1 MYSARDVFIDPPG
14 PEIARTLPRG
24 TPPSRN
30 GARRAPKGGGRSAAG
45 GGRAVA
51 AGSPAPCPLSRR
63 PSSRSSRSSPSNSP
77 GALET
82 SPGFEVW
89 THSTPTP
96 SAIPVAYM
104 ETRGVNLFPVSPR
117 IRLPGGSGCRVRI
130 KGKWRRR
137 TLKYPGMPIGPRR
150 DTHGRQDKIR
160 AGSCGHTHGGRP
172 DAGDQELDRPDGH
185 EGGRGPGHGPAR
197 PELLRL
203 FRTDHRQRPGARG
216 PGRLLYARRLGHPDD
231 GEGRDDPLRRPGVAD
246 PLLDVPERENHGTG
260 RGPEGEG
267 RGRED
272 GLDLRRYPGRLLGDR
287 DASREARGAEVAS
300 AERELQDAPV
310 AAHQVDGEG
319 MRHRHASVAEP
330 EGLIELLNA
339 PEGLRPDLVREDRVI
354 RLAADGERQG
364 QAERVRLVPRQDGGE
379 SGQGLPVERMEVPFP
394 GAACRFRLAE
404 GLGEALLLDD
414 EARVHAAKLE
424 GDPAVERARA
434 VHVCLSN
441 RLD

>member
-1 MYSARDVFIDPPG
+1 MYSARDVFIEPPG

-30 GARRAPKGGGRSAAG
+30 GSRRATKVGRRSSTG

-51 AGSPAPCPLSRR
+51 AASAATCSLSRR
-63 PSSRSSRSSPSNSP
+63 TSSRSSRSSPSNSS

-172 DAGDQELDRPDGH
+172 DAGDQELD
-185 EGGRGPGHGPAR
+185 
-197 PELLRL
+197 
-203 FRTDHRQRPGARG
+203 
-216 PGRLLYARRLGHPDD
+216 
-231 GEGRDDPLRRPGVAD
+231 
-246 PLLDVPERENHGTG
+246 
-260 RGPEGEG
+260 
-267 RGRED
+267 
-272 GLDLRRYPGRLLGDR
+272 LRRYPGRLLGDR

-364 QAERVRLVPRQDGGE
+364 QAERVRLVPRQDRGE
-379 SGQGLPVERMEVPFP
+379 SGQGLRVERMKVPFP
-394 GAACRFRLAE
+394 GAACRFRLSE
-404 GLGEALLLDD
+404 ELGEALFLDD
-414 EARVHAAKLE
+414 EARVHAAQFE

-434 VHVCLSN
+434 VHVCLST